1 MTAEKKAAEIL
12 SIMDKAAAFYL
23 INEIVKIV
31 NQQEG
36 WLPYY
41 IEEYWTEVEDIIKE
55 FYCWL

>member
-41 IEEYWTEVEDIIKE
+41 IEEYWLEVEDIIKAS
-55 FYCWL
+55 